1 MYNLFC
7 GSPLKLSRPESTYT
21 RKENLPMRL
30 CHSFQKNI
38 SAHFFVLRLAWNIS
52 KKRVILETLDCIFYY
67 TEWLLYSGVIVQAI
81 MDLVTHNISYSR
93 IMFFVWGV
101 QLPVILMGA
110 FSHWFQEYIKP
121 VSDVELYEGIHQLLY
136 QKACQVDLSCFE
148 DSEFYNRYMMATREA
163 QTRIPKALHNIVTI
177 AVGMCAAVA
186 AFLLV
191 FRIDR
196 MAIIFII
203 FPILGNFL
211 FNGILNSRIFQMDR
225 ESMVFRRIADYVN
238 RTVHLADYAKE
249 MRISNIFHLMKKQ
262 YEHSVNMTHRVID
275 RYAFKNMIYFWL
287 FQYFTFTLLFEGSM
301 MYAGYRVLVSGT
313 MTFPQMTVFQ
323 SIMHANTW
331 IILYFSEGI
340 MESVK
345 DSLYIEQIQDF
356 LDYQP
361 DIPEDADGILPDS
374 HIHSIEFSHVWFS
387 YRSQKEN
394 HILKDISFRINAG
407 INTAIVGYNGAGK
420 STLIKLLLRLYD
432 PDKGTIFVN
441 GIDIRSYNLKAYRE
455 LFSAAFQDGKI
466 FADTVSENILMGVH
480 RGKEKDTQIVWKAL
494 RLAGMD
500 KEVASWPKKEQ
511 TLLTREFSQEGHVP
525 SGGQNQKIIAARA
538 FAKDSPIAVFDEPS
552 SALDPIAE
560 TELFHN
566 ILEYGRGKI
575 LFFIS
580 HRLSSVQNADTVF
593 FMENGRITETGNHR
607 QLMEQNGNYAKLY
620 QIQAR
625 NYNASLDDKRRRKG
639 ETL

>member
-1 MYNLFC
+1 M
-7 GSPLKLSRPESTYT
+7 KQ
-21 RKENLPMRL
+21 
-30 CHSFQKNI
+30 HHAFQKNF
-38 SAHFFVLRLAWNIS
+38 SAHLFVLKLAWKIN
-52 KKRVILETLDCIFYY
+52 KKRVILETLDCAFYY
-67 TEWLLYSGVIVQAI
+67 IEWLLYSGVIVQAV
-81 MDLVTHNISYSR
+81 MDLVTQNISYSR
-93 IMFFVWGV
+93 IMFFIWGV
-101 QLPVILMGA
+101 QVPVILMGA

-148 DSEFYNRYMMATREA
+148 DSEFYNRYMMATKEA
-163 QTRIPKALHNIVTI
+163 QTRLPKALHNIMAIT
-177 AVGMCAAVA
+177 VGMCAAVA

-196 MAIIFII
+196 MAIVFIL

-249 MRISNIFHLMKKQ
+249 MRISNIFRLMKQQ
-262 YEHSVNMTHRVID
+262 YIHSVDMTHKVID
-275 RYAFKNMIYFWL
+275 RYAFKNMVYFWL

-356 LDYQP
+356 LNYQP
-361 DIPEDADGILPDS
+361 RIPEDSQGVLPDTC
-374 HIHSIEFSHVWFS
+374 IKSIEFSHVWFS
-387 YRSQKEN
+387 YQSKKEN
-394 HILKDISFRINAG
+394 QILKDISFRIEAG
-407 INTAIVGYNGAGK
+407 KSTAIVGYNGAGK

-432 PDKGTIFVN
+432 PDKGTILVN
-441 GIDIRSYNLKAYRE
+441 GIDIRSYNLKAYRQ

-480 RGKEKDTQIVWKAL
+480 RGTEEDTQIVWNAL
-494 RLAGMD
+494 RLAGME
-500 KEVASWPKKEQ
+500 KEVASWPQKEQ

-538 FAKDSPIAVFDEPS
+538 FAKNSPIAVFDEPS

-560 TELFHN
+560 TELFRS

-607 QLMEQNGNYAKLY
+607 ELMGQNGNYAKLY
-620 QIQAR
+620 RIQAR
-625 NYNASLDDKRRRKG
+625 NYNASPEEIQDSSDRKG